1 MPKALFDKEKEL
13 VPHMQKNIANAIK
26 QGVPIALGTDAAVY
40 PHGLNAHEFAAYVKL
55 GMTPMQSIQSGTI
68 NGAKLLGMEERIG
81 SIEANK
87 FADLVAVAA
96 DPTKDISELQRVR
109 WVMKG
114 GVVFKQ

>member
-1 MPKALFDKEKEL
+1 MKL
-13 VPHMQKNIANAIK
+13 VGWDAIPACSQADAGIAS
-26 QGVPIALGTDAAVY
+26 QPTV
-40 PHGLNAHEFAAYVKL
+40 L
-55 GMTPMQSIQSGTI
+55 GMTPIQAIQSGTI
-68 NGAKLLGMEERIG
+68 NGAKLLGMEDRIG